1 MTKLTDLILAA
12 TNEGQKESSDDEE
25 INEEINED
33 MCEVHY
39 VQWIDSASLT
49 SPWSSP
55 QDIAD
60 LEPAIVHTVGFLIN
74 ETNDFITLVSSVTD
88 DAAGGDVTIPKV
100 AIKDRRVV

>member
-1 MTKLTDLILAA
+1 MTKLADLIL
-12 TNEGQKESSDDEE
+12 TTSNEDQKESSDGEE
-25 INEEINED
+25 INKEI
-33 MCEVHY
+33 CEVLY
-39 VQWIDSASLT
+39 IQWIDSASLT

-60 LEPAIVHTVGFLIN
+60 LEPAIVHTVGFLVN

-100 AIKDRRVV
+100 ATKDRRVV